1 MKSTVLRNASS
12 LYLVKFSGYLIPLI
26 TLPYL
31 TRVLGPEYFGYS
43 ALAMAIAHYF
53 VIFSNYGFDLTATAR
68 IAKVNGRRKQISN
81 VFWHVIFIKIVIF
94 LFGLT
99 IVLFAMHFLP
109 LDEVLKHCLLP
120 AYFLVLG
127 TCIFPQWLFQGM
139 QRLSSV
145 SIVSTLIRLTSVPI
159 ILLIVENQSDVYKY
173 LWINSATNIA
183 IGLFSLFMIYKF
195 KWVSVVRINYSY
207 TKGLLSNGWHVF
219 VSILATTL
227 YTSSVPV
234 ILGIFVGPASVGVFA
249 SANKLTQMAQSI
261 YQPLSAAIYP
271 KIVSTLSLGKEPVFS
286 LAKKLILFQ
295 IVSGGAIF
303 IIFFFFSESII
314 SIVFGS
320 EYSAS
325 VKVLEIIA
333 ITPLL
338 IGLSNIL
345 GVQLL
350 LPLGFRK
357 QFSQVIVVSGIVGLM
372 ASIVGSV
379 YFAEIGAAIAVTMTE
394 LLVLLLMVYKFKR
407 LT

>member
-12 LYLVKFSGYLIPLI
+12 LYLVKFSGYLIPII

-43 ALAMAIAHYF
+43 ALAIAISHYF

-68 IAKVNGRRKQISN
+68 IAKINGRKKQISN
-81 VFWHVIFIKIVIF
+81 VFWHVIIIKMAIF
-94 LFGLT
+94 LFGLA
-99 IVLFAMHFLP
+99 IILFVIFILP
-109 LDEVLKHCLLP
+109 LDEVLKRCLLP

-127 TCIFPQWLFQGM
+127 TVIFPQWLFQGM
-139 QRLSSV
+139 QRLSNV
-145 SIVSTLIRLTSVPI
+145 SILSTVIRLLSVPI
-159 ILLIVENQSDVYKY
+159 ILLVVKSQSDVYKY
-173 LWINSATNIA
+173 LWVNSTTNIV
-183 IGLFSLFMIYKF
+183 IGLLSLFMVYKL
-195 KWVSVVRINYSY
+195 KWVSIVRIKYSY
-207 TKGLLSNGWHVF
+207 LKGLIFNGWHVF

-227 YTSSVPV
+227 YTSSVTV

-271 KIVSTLSLGKEPVFS
+271 KIVSTLSLGKESVFP
-286 LAKKLILFQ
+286 LVKKLILFQ
-295 IVSGGAIF
+295 IVSGGSIF
-303 IIFFFFSESII
+303 IIFFFFSENII

-325 VKVLEIIA
+325 VEVLEIIA

-350 LPLGFRK
+350 LPLGFRR
-357 QFSQVIVVSGIVGLM
+357 QFSQVIVVSGMVGLM
-372 ASIVGSV
+372 ASIVGAV
-379 YFAEIGAAIAVTMTE
+379 YFAEIGAAIAVTTTE